1 MCRYT
6 YLESQGKLSS
16 YVCKRDCHE
25 ESNLHLCFFL
35 SDLITYII
43 LDEDECFFED
53 WIANLEKEAE
63 IALLRFVFDGIFS
76 SSTPWASLV
85 SGMIVMDIRCSL
97 QKQQQHTKHEEVTCV
112 PCHVS
117 RYSIRHFCFD
127 GAFMHAHCLSNPG
140 VVVVALWT
148 IHKWRHPLKGRGG
161 SAKRWRHSIS
171 LFSKMGD
178 NGEGEVK
185 NLKK

>member
-53 WIANLEKEAE
+53 WIANLEKVAE
-63 IALLRFVFDGIFS
+63 IALLRFVFDRIFFFVITLSKSGLWHDCYGYSMFSPKATTTYKTWGSDLCSVPRQSIFHSSFLLWWSFYACPLPIQSRGCS
-76 SSTPWASLV
+76 SSTIDRP
-85 SGMIVMDIRCSL
+85 
-97 QKQQQHTKHEEVTCV
+97 
-112 PCHVS
+112 
-117 RYSIRHFCFD
+117 
-127 GAFMHAHCLSNPG
+127 
-140 VVVVALWT
+140 
-148 IHKWRHPLKGRGG
+148 
-161 SAKRWRHSIS
+161 
-171 LFSKMGD
+171 
-178 NGEGEVK
+178 
-185 NLKK
+185 